1 MYTYVLVC
9 FKVSLMGLSVL
20 PGDKR
25 HMILLLWFDVF
36 SIDGGD
42 EPELEVS
49 DNQHFFSPA
58 DFSHLLIPVLDHFAM
73 ADPKNL

>member
-1 MYTYVLVC
+1 
-9 FKVSLMGLSVL
+9 MGLSVL

-58 DFSHLLIPVLDHFAM
+58 DFSYLLIPVLDHFAM

>member
-1 MYTYVLVC
+1 
-9 FKVSLMGLSVL
+9 MGLSVL

-42 EPELEVS
+42 EPKLEVS
-49 DNQHFFSPA
+49 DNRHFFSPA
-58 DFSHLLIPVLDHFAM
+58 DFSHLLIPVRDHFAM
-73 ADPKNL
+73 ADPKDL